1 MPLGDFSGGSKR
13 GTRQPRKRFGGTRDN
28 LRAIPAVYRRDQIAS
43 WRNAYRGSAGQSR
56 PTRLRTIGQ
65 TQAL

>member
-43 WRNAYRGSAGQSR
+43 WRDANRGSPGPRA
-56 PTRLRTIGQ
+56 PCLRTV
-65 TQAL
+65 